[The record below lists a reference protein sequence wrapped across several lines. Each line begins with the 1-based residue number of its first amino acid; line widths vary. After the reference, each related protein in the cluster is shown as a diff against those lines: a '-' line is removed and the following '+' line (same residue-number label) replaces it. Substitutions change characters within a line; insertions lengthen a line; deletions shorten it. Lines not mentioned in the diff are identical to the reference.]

1 MSNYNNK
8 LKSRKKS
15 AKKKARTE
23 KMKNRRA
30 AIRKEAKEKRDI
42 EKLQWKNRSRTAP
55 IRNPQQDKQ
64 E

>member
-1 MSNYNNK
+1 MSDYNNK
-8 LKSRKKS
+8 LKCRKKA

-30 AIRKEAKEKRDI
+30 AIRKEAQEKREI

-55 IRNPQQDKQ
+55 IRNPQSDEQ